1 MSELVQVKAKV
12 LTMPAAAYI
21 LPTALFVN
29 TMVLF
34 ALAQNAG
41 IPGWIK
47 LAASLFLSF

>member
-1 MSELVQVKAKV
+1 MSELAQVKAKV

-21 LPTALFVN
+21 LPTALLVN

-34 ALAQNAG
+34 ALDQNAG
-41 IPGWIK
+41 VPGWIK